1 MERNNDIKNFFES
14 IAPHWDDMECVP
26 PARIQ
31 ALLSKVRIEK
41 GERVLDVACGTGIIT
56 KKLATLSETKVL
68 GIDLSPKMIEI
79 AKNKNS
85 GETCIEFQVADF
97 TETDFKEA
105 YDVVVIYNAFPHF
118 LEVARLEEALWK
130 ALRQGGRFAILHS
143 LSRKELALHHANVP
157 DTVSRRLM
165 SPEEESKAFLD
176 RFEILEAS
184 ESDSHY
190 CIVGKKK

>member
-1 MERNNDIKNFFES
+1 MEQNNDIKNFFES
-14 IAPHWDDMECVP
+14 IAPHWDDMESTP
-26 PARIQ
+26 PARIL

-79 AKNKNS
+79 AKKKNS

-97 TETDFKEA
+97 NETDFKEA

-118 LEVARLEEALWK
+118 LEAARLEEALWK

-143 LSRKELALHHANVP
+143 LSRKELDLHHANVP
-157 DTVSRRLM
+157 DTVSRGLL

-190 CIVGKKK
+190 CIIGKKK